1 VLKPSSQLLVISDGR
16 SGLYRTLLSIWK
28 LACTPNLVTI
38 LSAPDK
44 VSVIEKSIY
53 TVTED
58 TSESGPPYEILK
70 CRGGWQKEIL
80 KIVRKIQF
88 DLIGFIAERDMF
100 LPNYSDLICGKVSPN
115 ESYLATY
122 RQRRKFGN
130 SKIHSPVPF
139 SERIPISTLVL
150 HRKDVT
156 NFLHAAVFHQNFEC
170 NISRELYNNRNMS
183 DQGLV
188 RVLIQS
194 NTRSP
199 YDL

>member
-1 VLKPSSQLLVISDGR
+1 VPKPNSQLLVISDGR

-28 LACTPNLVTI
+28 LTCTSNLVTI
-38 LSAPDK
+38 LCAPDK
-44 VSVIEKSIY
+44 VSAIEKSIH

-58 TSESGPPYEILK
+58 TSESGPPYEILQ
-70 CRGGWQKEIL
+70 CGGGWQKEIL
-80 KIVRKIQF
+80 EILRKIQF

-100 LPNYSDLICGKVSPN
+100 LPSYSDLICGKVSPN
-115 ESYLATY
+115 QSYLSTY

-130 SKIHSPVPF
+130 SKVHSPVTF
-139 SERIPISTLVL
+139 SERIPISSLVL

-156 NFLHAAVFHQNFEC
+156 NFVHAAVFYQNFEC
-170 NISRELYNNRNMS
+170 YIPKALYNSRNTS
-183 DQGLV
+183 DQGSV